1 MEYVKAKDFELDHD
15 KTYDAPAFSTSSL
28 QHIESKT
35 DLDIE
40 SNDPFFEYTFKIQ
53 QNLTLRYRF
62 MSQCVDQEGVNQA
75 LTGLQLE
82 GTRHSLMLQVR
93 QHRNKPALRRI

>member
-15 KTYDAPAFSTSSL
+15 KQYDPPVFSTSTL
-28 QHIESKT
+28 HHFESKT

-53 QNLTLRYRF
+53 QNLSLR
-62 MSQCVDQEGVNQA
+62 
-75 LTGLQLE
+75 
-82 GTRHSLMLQVR
+82 
-93 QHRNKPALRRI
+93 